1 MDYLIHMFQNNNM
14 KYLENLDLSWNLL
27 DNQSF
32 ISFCECIFICQCY
45 SLKYLSFNSN
55 MPLESEETIHT
66 LDNLLIDILE
76 NRLFSIK
83 VIDLYGNG
91 ITYDQTLKF
100 ISESKQLIPHLL
112 CRFRSIIYL
121 YRLYN

>member
-55 MPLESEETIHT
+55 IPLESEETIHT
-66 LDNLLIDILE
+66 LDNLLTDILE

>member
-55 MPLESEETIHT
+55 IPLESEETIHT

>member
-1 MDYLIHMFQNNNM
+1 M

>member
-55 MPLESEETIHT
+55 IPLESEETIHT
-66 LDNLLIDILE
+66 LDNLLTDILE

-83 VIDLYGNG
+83 VIDLYGNA

-100 ISESKQLIPHLL
+100 IYESKQLIPHLL

>member
-55 MPLESEETIHT
+55 IPLESEETIHT
-66 LDNLLIDILE
+66 LDNLLTDILE

-100 ISESKQLIPHLL
+100 IYESKQLIPHLL

-121 YRLYN
+121 YRL